1 MNIASISLSYLRAR
15 PWNTVLIL
23 LLLALG
29 TATITLLLLASAQL
43 EERMMRDARGIDLV
57 VGAKG
62 SPLQLV
68 LSAVYHLDVPTGN
81 IPLSEA
87 KALAARKPL
96 VKTAIPL
103 SLGDSYQGFRI
114 VGTEHGYVA
123 HYEAAP
129 AQGRLWAKSME
140 AVLGAD
146 VAARTG
152 LGVGGTFTGSH
163 GLEPGGDQ
171 HGDHPYA
178 VVGVLARTGTVLDRV
193 ILTSLESV
201 WDVHAKAHTPQGEKP
216 TPLEE
221 AEKEITA
228 LLVQYG
234 SPLALLQLPRFV
246 NVQTEMQAASPALE
260 SARLFKL
267 LGAGFDVVRGFA
279 AILIVSAAISVF
291 VALYNALRERRHDL
305 AIIRTLGASRRKLM
319 GFIVVEGV
327 LLATAGSVLGIGL
340 GHAMAEALGRLLA
353 ARQQVEITGWYW
365 VHYEWW
371 LLGLGAVVGVA
382 AALVPA
388 VLAYRTDIARTLA
401 EG

>member
-1 MNIASISLSYLRAR
+1 MNIASISYSYLRAR

-29 TATITLLLLASAQL
+29 TATITMLLLASEQL
-43 EERMMRDARGIDLV
+43 QERMHRDARGIDLV

-87 KALAARKPL
+87 KALAKRKPL
-96 VKTAIPL
+96 VKHVIPM
-103 SLGDSYQGFRI
+103 SLGDSYRAFRI
-114 VGTEHGYVA
+114 VGTDHSYVS
-123 HYEAAP
+123 HYGGRP
-129 AQGRLWAKSME
+129 AQGRLWEKSME
-140 AVLGAD
+140 AVLGAE
-146 VAARTG
+146 VAQRTG
-152 LGVGGTFTGSH
+152 LTVGGGFTGSH
-163 GLEPGGDQ
+163 GLESGGDH

-178 VVGVLARTGTVLDRV
+178 VVGVLAPTGTVLDRV

-216 TPLEE
+216 TPLAEE
-221 AEKEITA
+221 EKEITA

-234 SPLALLQLPRFV
+234 SPLAVLQLPRFV
-246 NVQTEMQAASPALE
+246 NVQTDMQAASPALE

-267 LGAGFDVVRGFA
+267 LGVGFDVVRGFA
-279 AILIVSAAISVF
+279 AVLIVSAAISVF
-291 VALYNALRERRHDL
+291 VALYNALRERRYDL
-305 AIIRTLGASRRKLM
+305 AIIRTLGAPRRKLM
-319 GFIVVEGV
+319 GLIVAEGMMLSLTGSIIGIALGHLMAEGLGM
-327 LLATAGSVLGIGL
+327 LLASQ
-340 GHAMAEALGRLLA
+340 
-353 ARQQVEITGWYW
+353 QQVAITGWHW

-371 LLGLGAVVGVA
+371 LLGLGVVVGLVA
-382 AALVPA
+382 ALIPA
-388 VLAYRTDIARTLA
+388 IFAYRTDIARTLA